1 MSDWIKQ
8 NPVIKF
14 QETDSKLAQVIIKKL
29 DMQKGRPK
37 FAGSS
42 IVPFPIM
49 WNPIIT

>member
-1 MSDWIKQ
+1 MSYRIKE

-29 DMQKGRPK
+29 DMKKGRPK
-37 FAGSS
+37 FADSS

-49 WNPIIT
+49 